1 MKTTLLSLTIAV
13 ILSAILIGVS
23 SDSHA
28 GIKLSES
35 KKSFVAFAHEKELLI
50 QVDESNEKNLPEIR
64 KNIEFFGGMN
74 FKGYCKDL
82 KVLLYVMDTD
92 LHPDY
97 SFLNTAFMN
106 VSLGYVIKEGTILQV
121 QSACG
126 MPAQIDPNQS
136 QN

>member
-1 MKTTLLSLTIAV
+1 MKTSLLALTFGLV
-13 ILSAILIGVS
+13 LSAILVGTS

-28 GIKLSES
+28 GIRISEH
-35 KKSFVAFAHEKELLI
+35 KNAVVAFANEKELII

-64 KNIEFFGGMN
+64 KNIEIFGGMN
-74 FKGYCKDL
+74 FKGYCKSM

-92 LHPDY
+92 LHSDC

-126 MPAQIDPNQS
+126 MPAQADPNQA

>member
-1 MKTTLLSLTIAV
+1 MKKSLLALAIGLV
-13 ILSAILIGVS
+13 MSAMLIGTS

-28 GIKLSES
+28 GVRISES
-35 KKSFVAFAHEKELLI
+35 KNAFVAFAHEKELII
-50 QVDESNEKNLPEIR
+50 QVEESNEKNLPEIR
-64 KNIEFFGGMN
+64 KNIEMSGGMN

-92 LHPDY
+92 MHPDY
-97 SFLNTAFMN
+97 NFLNVAFMN

-126 MPAQIDPNQS
+126 MPAQVDPNQA